1 VRALPLSNASPVLS
15 ALLVLLV
22 EQKSVNALYVQPPGS
37 TMALLEGTEAQ
48 ERVDAAYHNVYNM
61 HAMGR
66 AWLEL
71 VVRYDRSSHTLG
83 RYM

>member
-15 ALLVLLV
+15 ALPVLLV
-22 EQKSVNALYVQPPGS
+22 EQKSVNALYVQLHDS
-37 TMALLEGTEAQ
+37 TIALLEGPEAQ

-61 HAMGR
+61 HATGR